1 VKKYFLIVSV
11 LITGVLSTNLHAE
24 NFDGSKNLFCS
35 VKEAIECYPASRCN
49 EVANDVLNLPN
60 FINIDFKKK
69 LITGK
74 LTNGE
79 EHRSKIERI
88 EHVDGKITLAGAE
101 EDLKEQ
107 PDGVAWNMSINK
119 SKGNFTI
126 SAAGDDVAFV
136 VFGACTTP

>member
-1 VKKYFLIVSV
+1 
-11 LITGVLSTNLHAE
+11 LITGALSTNLHAE

-35 VKEAIECYPASRCN
+35 LKESIECYPTTKCE
-49 EVANDVLNLPN
+49 EVPNNVLNLQN
-60 FINIDFKKK
+60 YLNIDFKKK

-79 EHRSKIERI
+79 EHRSNIERI
-88 EHVDGKITLAGAE
+88 EHVGGKITLAGAE

-119 SKGNFTI
+119 SKGNFTV
-126 SAAGDDVAFV
+126 SAAGDDVAFII
-136 VFGACTTP
+136 FGACTTL

>member
-1 VKKYFLIVSV
+1 VRIFVLIILFLI
-11 LITGVLSTNLHAE
+11 IANYSTNLFSDD
-24 NFDGSKNLFCS
+24 FDGSKSLFCS
-35 VKEAIECYPASRCN
+35 VKEAIECYPASKCE

-79 EHRSKIERI
+79 EHRTKIERI

-126 SAAGDDVAFV
+126 TAAGDDVAFV
-136 VFGACTTP
+136 IFGACTTL

>member
-1 VKKYFLIVSV
+1 MRILILIILFLVIANY
-11 LITGVLSTNLHAE
+11 STNLFSDD
-24 NFDGSKNLFCS
+24 FDGSKSLFCS
-35 VKEAIECYPASRCN
+35 VKEAIECYPASGCN

-79 EHRSKIERI
+79 EHSSKIERI
-88 EHVDGKITLAGAE
+88 EHVDGKITIAGAE
-101 EDLKEQ
+101 DDLKEQ
-107 PDGVAWNMSINK
+107 TDGVAWSMSINK
-119 SKGNFTI
+119 TKGNFTV
-126 SAAGDDVAFV
+126 SASGDDVAFI